1 MKEEWPKG
9 RRGFF
14 GWGRPGRRKQKKVSL
29 GFCRRASAREE
40 TVFRGLVRSAGD
52 PNAFSFVQCRI
63 MEIEECIDAF
73 ESAIELHLG
82 SQNADHEFDGVFSF
96 TLGIL
101 RVGSIS

>member
-1 MKEEWPKG
+1 
-9 RRGFF
+9 
-14 GWGRPGRRKQKKVSL
+14 
-29 GFCRRASAREE
+29 
-40 TVFRGLVRSAGD
+40 
-52 PNAFSFVQCRI
+52 